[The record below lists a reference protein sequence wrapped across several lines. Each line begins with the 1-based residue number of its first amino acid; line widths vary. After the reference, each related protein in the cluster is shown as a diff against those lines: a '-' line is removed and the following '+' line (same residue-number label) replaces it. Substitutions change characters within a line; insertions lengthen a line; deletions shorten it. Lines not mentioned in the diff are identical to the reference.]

1 MSFRNDQIPGDA
13 AAVTPS
19 DATAVDFY
27 GLYIGGAGNLVVTT
41 GAGNDV
47 TFSSVQAGAIFP
59 LRVVK
64 VKSTG
69 TTATNIV
76 GFKA

>member
-19 DATAVDFY
+19 DTVFVDFY
-27 GLYIGGAGNLVVTT
+27 GLFVGGAGNLVVTT

-47 TFSSVQAGAIFP
+47 TFTAVPAGAIIP

-64 VKSTG
+64 VKSTS